1 MLFSY
6 LLELNLNS
14 CSKIVTS
21 KTNRKLKNNENGV
34 KLLNFYVDNNS
45 IVKCIKGMALHGL
58 EKWNGIQRSH
68 MVTNTKH
75 LTTNALVL
83 DKHTL
88 SNNKYVIHQFYSRFP
103 WGRVI
108 LAALTFKKNW
118 HSITNWT
125 LPLYTYV
132 SLLSDSK
139 LVNLRSSY
147 PRSHCYRV

>member
-108 LAALTFKKNW
+108 LAALTFKKKLTFDNK
-118 HSITNWT
+118 
-125 LPLYTYV
+125 L
-132 SLLSDSK
+132 DSTTIH
-139 LVNLRSSY
+139 LRFI
-147 PRSHCYRV
+147 VKWFEIGEFEI